1 MLTVEQVL
9 RHGPATARQL
19 AEALGISQPT
29 LSRRLRELAGAVL
42 ILGKGKATRYALRR
56 GIGGE
61 RQFPL
66 YRVDERGK
74 AHLFAT
80 LCPLY
85 PADNCAVC
93 DERSGEWQLY
103 DGMPW
108 YLNDLRPIGFLG
120 RAWGKAAARELN
132 LSEDVR
138 RWDEG
143 QGLLALCRYGEDMTG
158 DLLPGADSYQRWL
171 MRDTAV
177 AITMED
183 KIERYA
189 ALSVQALAGELVGSS
204 AGGEQP
210 KFAAYAELA
219 PGRRAHVLVKF
230 SLAPTHVIAQR
241 WSDLLIAESLALQ
254 TVAAAGLPAASAQIL
269 FGADRQC
276 FLEIERFDRIG
287 EEGRVAMVSL
297 EALDAEF
304 SGSGHANWV
313 VAAERLLQL
322 GVIDHSV
329 YQRVALY
336 WAFGRLIANSDMH
349 QGNLSFLRITQRPV
363 MLAPL
368 YDMLPMAFAPASSGN
383 LRHDALE
390 IRLSNEVSGA
400 VWRQAELLALE
411 FWRRTAQH
419 DDISEAFR
427 AIAEQMLVQLQKLH
441 ERIQRLA

>member
-1 MLTVEQVL
+1 MITVEQVL

-19 AEALGISQPT
+19 TEALGISQPT
-29 LSRRLRELAGAVL
+29 LSRRIRELAGAVL
-42 ILGKGKATRYALRR
+42 ILGKGKATRYVLRR

-66 YRVDERGK
+66 YRIDERGK

-132 LSEDVR
+132 LPEDVR

-143 QGLLALCRYGEDMTG
+143 QRLLALCRYGEDMTG

-171 MRDTAV
+171 MRGTAV
-177 AITMED
+177 AITVED
-183 KIERYA
+183 KTERYA

-276 FLEIERFDRIG
+276 FLEVERFDRIG

-304 SGSGHANWV
+304 SGHANWV
-313 VAAERLLQL
+313 VAAERLLQQ
-322 GVIDHSV
+322 GVINHSV
-329 YQRVALY
+329 YQRIALY

-383 LRHDALE
+383 LRRDAVE

-427 AIAEQMLVQLQKLH
+427 TIAEQMLVQLQKLH

>member
-1 MLTVEQVL
+1 MITVEQVL

-19 AEALGISQPT
+19 TEALGISQPT
-29 LSRRLRELAGAVL
+29 LSRRIRELAGAVL
-42 ILGKGKATRYALRR
+42 ILGKGKATRYVLRR

-66 YRVDERGK
+66 YRIDERGK

-120 RAWGKAAARELN
+120 RARGKAAARELN
-132 LSEDVR
+132 LPEDVR

-143 QGLLALCRYGEDMTG
+143 QRLLALCRYGEDMTG

-177 AITMED
+177 AITVED
-183 KIERYA
+183 KTERYA

-230 SLAPTHVIAQR
+230 SPAPTHVIAQR

-276 FLEIERFDRIG
+276 F
-287 EEGRVAMVSL
+287 
-297 EALDAEF
+297 
-304 SGSGHANWV
+304 
-313 VAAERLLQL
+313 
-322 GVIDHSV
+322 
-329 YQRVALY
+329 
-336 WAFGRLIANSDMH
+336 
-349 QGNLSFLRITQRPV
+349 
-363 MLAPL
+363 
-368 YDMLPMAFAPASSGN
+368 
-383 LRHDALE
+383 
-390 IRLSNEVSGA
+390 
-400 VWRQAELLALE
+400 
-411 FWRRTAQH
+411 
-419 DDISEAFR
+419 
-427 AIAEQMLVQLQKLH
+427 
-441 ERIQRLA
+441 

>member
-19 AEALGISQPT
+19 TEALGISQPT

-85 PADNCAVC
+85 PADNSAVC

-132 LSEDVR
+132 LPEDVR

-143 QGLLALCRYGEDMTG
+143 QRLLALCRYGEDMTG

-177 AITMED
+177 AITVED
-183 KIERYA
+183 KTERYA

-304 SGSGHANWV
+304 SGS
-313 VAAERLLQL
+313 
-322 GVIDHSV
+322 
-329 YQRVALY
+329 
-336 WAFGRLIANSDMH
+336 
-349 QGNLSFLRITQRPV
+349 
-363 MLAPL
+363 
-368 YDMLPMAFAPASSGN
+368 
-383 LRHDALE
+383 
-390 IRLSNEVSGA
+390 
-400 VWRQAELLALE
+400 
-411 FWRRTAQH
+411 
-419 DDISEAFR
+419 
-427 AIAEQMLVQLQKLH
+427 
-441 ERIQRLA
+441 

>member
-1 MLTVEQVL
+1 MITVEQVL
-9 RHGPATARQL
+9 RRGPATARQL
-19 AEALGISQPT
+19 TEALGISQPT

-85 PADNCAVC
+85 PAANSAVC

-132 LSEDVR
+132 LPEDVR

-143 QGLLALCRYGEDMTG
+143 QRLLALCRYGEDMTG

-177 AITMED
+177 AITVED
-183 KIERYA
+183 KTERYA

-313 VAAERLLQL
+313 VAAERLLQQ

-441 ERIQRLA
+441 DHIQRLA

>member
-1 MLTVEQVL
+1 MITVEQAL

-19 AEALGISQPT
+19 TEALGISQPT
-29 LSRRLRELAGAVL
+29 LSRRIRELADAVL
-42 ILGKGKATRYALRR
+42 ILGKGKATCYVLRR

-132 LSEDVR
+132 LPEDVR

-143 QGLLALCRYGEDMTG
+143 QRLLALCRYGEDITG

-177 AITMED
+177 TITVED
-183 KIERYA
+183 KTERYA

-204 AGGEQP
+204 VGGEQP

-276 FLEIERFDRIG
+276 FLEVERFDRIG

-313 VAAERLLQL
+313 VAAERLLQQ
-322 GVIDHSV
+322 GVINHSV
-329 YQRVALY
+329 YQRIALY

-383 LRHDALE
+383 LRRDAVE